1 VYSRS
6 SVATT
11 LIRRDDVDVKSVS
24 LLHLE
29 MILSGISHGNIVAFP
44 NAADVHVFRSAVFY
58 CQHPITTLEK
68 IVQWEDLLVLL
79 DHDYFRT
86 SGEGIAEDDAALLY
100 GRQLQHVLHRKLKNT
115 HETKTEMDCRWCWLE
130 LFRRL
135 SIFDHADDIPR
146 HHAGLLSARS
156 GSFV

>member
-1 VYSRS
+1 VCSQS
-6 SVATT
+6 TVATT

-86 SGEGIAEDDAALLY
+86 SGEY